1 MLAEQETALEQALR
15 LAADAPAQRP
25 EFFRLLLES
34 PVYILG
40 DPSSHDDGSRACEPG
55 EKISILNW
63 VKQDGSPV
71 IPFFSS
77 LPALQRAVEEESR
90 YIELPARSL
99 FEMTRG
105 SALFLDPKSQYGKE
119 FVAAEI
125 EALLT
130 NGMNRLPEQRVTKEA
145 TRVLLGQPANHPARM
160 VDSLAAYLAKNNNV
174 KAAYLALMHDPSQS
188 EKPHLVVGIEADGDI
203 ERIVREAGVVAG
215 DTAPNGETVDLFRV
229 ERGQAGLSDY
239 FCSQVQPFY
248 RRTWARRLKALLRS
262 PTA

>member
-1 MLAEQETALEQALR
+1 MLAVQETALGKALR
-15 LAADAPAQRP
+15 LAADDPAQRP

-40 DPSSHDDGSRACEPG
+40 DPNSQEVGSRTCEPG

-63 VKQDGSPV
+63 AKQDGSLV

-77 LPALQRAVEEESR
+77 LPALQRAVEQESR

-145 TRVLLGQPANHPARM
+145 TRVLLGQPATHRART
-160 VDSLAAYLAKNNNV
+160 VPTFAARLR
-174 KAAYLALMHDPSQS
+174 LSTGGP
-188 EKPHLVVGIEADGDI
+188 G
-203 ERIVREAGVVAG
+203 REG
-215 DTAPNGETVDLFRV
+215 
-229 ERGQAGLSDY
+229 
-239 FCSQVQPFY
+239 
-248 RRTWARRLKALLRS
+248 
-262 PTA
+262 